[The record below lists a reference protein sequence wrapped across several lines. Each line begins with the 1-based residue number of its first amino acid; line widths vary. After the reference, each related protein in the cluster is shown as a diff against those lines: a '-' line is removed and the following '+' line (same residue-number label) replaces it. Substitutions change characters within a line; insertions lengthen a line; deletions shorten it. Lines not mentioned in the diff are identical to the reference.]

1 MSILHPLIS
10 MVVLTFLVA
19 IRLAYFAIN
28 SVVKGKV
35 HIKQL
40 RVYDGEFPIDYKSA
54 RQHYK
59 NMFEMPI
66 LFYLLCT
73 LLLINNN
80 YTQLDVMLAWGFVLF
95 RLLHSLVR
103 IQNRDVNLR
112 FGVFTGSFIMLVFGW
127 VNFLLKY
134 ICG

>member
-1 MSILHPLIS
+1 MSILHPLII

-19 IRLAYFAIN
+19 IRLGYFAIN
-28 SVVKGKV
+28 SVLKGKV

-40 RVYDGEFPIDYKSA
+40 RVYDGELPIDYKSA

-59 NMFEMPI
+59 NMFEIPI

-80 YTQLDVMLAWGFVLF
+80 CTQLDVMLAWGFVIF
-95 RLLHSLVR
+95 RLLHSLIR
-103 IQNRDVNLR
+103 IQNRDVNMR
-112 FGVFTGSFIMLVFGW
+112 FGAFTGSFIMLVFGW
-127 VNFLLKY
+127 SNFFLKY
-134 ICG
+134 I

>member
-19 IRLAYFAIN
+19 IRLGYFAIN
-28 SVVKGKV
+28 SVFKGKV

-59 NMFEMPI
+59 NMYESSFEKKQ
-66 LFYLLCT
+66 T
-73 LLLINNN
+73 ASINNKK
-80 YTQLDVMLAWGFVLF
+80 LSD
-95 RLLHSLVR
+95 
-103 IQNRDVNLR
+103 IDDK
-112 FGVFTGSFIMLVFGW
+112 FIK
-127 VNFLLKY
+127 NN
-134 ICG
+134 

>member
-80 YTQLDVMLAWGFVLF
+80 YTQLDVILAWGFVLF

-127 VNFLLKY
+127 VNLLLKY